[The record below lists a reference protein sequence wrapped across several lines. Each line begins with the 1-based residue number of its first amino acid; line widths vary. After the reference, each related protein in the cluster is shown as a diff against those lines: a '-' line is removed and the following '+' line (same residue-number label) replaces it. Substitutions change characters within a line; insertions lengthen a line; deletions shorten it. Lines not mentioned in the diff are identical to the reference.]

1 MKKNKIIFI
10 LLLTY
15 VFSSF
20 SDSSYKK
27 DKGIQFFKGSW
38 NEALIKAKKENK
50 YIFLDVYASWC
61 PPCKKL
67 KRTSFKDSKV
77 GNYYNKNFINVT
89 IDGESEEGLKLARKY
104 GVKTYPTLFV
114 IDHNGQK
121 RAKSTG
127 FKKPY
132 ILINFGKR
140 VVP

>member
-1 MKKNKIIFI
+1 MKKSKI
-10 LLLTY
+10 LLVLILVF

-20 SDSSYKK
+20 SHTSYKK
-27 DKGIQFFKGSW
+27 GKGITFFKGSW

-50 YIFLDVYASWC
+50 FIFLDVYASWC

-67 KRTSFKDSKV
+67 KRTSFKDPEV

-89 IDGESEEGLKLARKY
+89 IDGESGEGIELARKY
-104 GVKTYPTLFV
+104 GVKTYPTLFIV
-114 IDHNGQK
+114 DYNGQK

-132 ILINFGKR
+132 VLINFGKR
-140 VVP
+140 IVP